1 MWSQRASFL
10 VPVTFSSE
18 CDECLRYRP
27 GKHPRCLNYNGD
39 VDWKPNYIACK
50 FFTDEKEDEIKGQI
64 DIFDLLQNKVID

>member
-1 MWSQRASFL
+1 
-10 VPVTFSSE
+10 
-18 CDECLRYRP
+18 
-27 GKHPRCLNYNGD
+27 